1 VGFSIRILEGPEKN
15 RLFTF
20 DRIEVTIGRTVDND
34 VVLPDPSI
42 SRQHMSIRDKG
53 GAYIVKDLGSS
64 NGTKVNGKAITEEVL
79 KAGDVIAAGNVRIRF
94 EGGSGAA
101 RSEKAVRG
109 KGGPAPSAR
118 ASGGGAAPG
127 KARSDPRAP
136 APAPAA
142 QPGRPIIRAQRMRTR
157 KAEPEKAAQPDPGA
171 AEPTVAPGTQR
182 GSSARKKGKGAPRV
196 TAITRLVEKFRALP
210 KRSRMLI
217 MAGAGLVVLFLL
229 VAAVRGGKQVIRQM
243 TDHSNEEFAPGE
255 LNSSNNYMTFGNGP
269 GVDTLCMTKVVFRFK
284 YGNGR
289 STLVY
294 QAGMI
299 DNLQEVTL
307 QLNGMEIGHLP
318 VTLDKWTDP
327 IFVTLPRK
335 HLLENDINR
344 VTFVNT
350 VNFGNPK
357 AKETW
362 GVAVLAIQEEPLPQ
376 ADPAKA
382 KEAFELAQTM
392 DKNRDVALPNAYRA
406 MENYRRARDFLELL
420 PENQRS
426 DTYQESTDRAE
437 QLDAELNRRFADLM
451 FTAEKELNY
460 NRYAKARNIYRDLMM
475 IFPNPE
481 DPRHLRAKGK
491 LEEIGE

>member
-1 VGFSIRILEGPEKN
+1 MGFSIRVLEGPEKD
-15 RLFTF
+15 RVFTF

-64 NGTKVNGKAITEEVL
+64 NGTKVNGKVIREEVL
-79 KAGDVIAAGNVRIRF
+79 KTGDVIVAGNVKLRF

-101 RSEKAVRG
+101 RSERAVRAER
-109 KGGPAPSAR
+109 PAPR
-118 ASGGGAAPG
+118 PRPAAPAPPAAG

-136 APAPAA
+136 APAPASA
-142 QPGRPIIRAQRMRTR
+142 PGKPIIRAQRMRTR
-157 KAEPEKAAQPDPGA
+157 KAEEENPAPPDPQA
-171 AEPTVAPGTQR
+171 DEKTVAPGTKR
-182 GSSARKKGKGAPRV
+182 DGSARKKGKGGPRLQIV
-196 TAITRLVEKFRALP
+196 ARLSEKFRALP

-217 MAGAGLVVLFLL
+217 LGGVGLLVVFLI
-229 VAAVRGGKQVIRQM
+229 VAMVRGGKQVIRQM

-255 LNSSNNYMTFGNGP
+255 VNSNNDFMTFGSGP
-269 GVDTLCMTKVVFRFK
+269 DVDTLCLTKAVFSFK

-289 STLVY
+289 ATLVY

-299 DNLQEVTL
+299 DNLQEVAI
-307 QLNGMEIGHLP
+307 QLNGIEIGHPP

-327 IFVTLPRK
+327 IFLTLPRK
-335 HLLENDINR
+335 HLLENDVNR

-357 AKETW
+357 AKESW
-362 GVAVLAIQEEPLPQ
+362 GVAVMGIREDPLPQ
-376 ADPAKA
+376 ADPVKA
-382 KEAFELAQTM
+382 KEAFELGQQM

-406 MENYRRARDFLELL
+406 MESYRRARDFLELA
-420 PENQRS
+420 PENQRG
-426 DTYQESTDRAE
+426 DTYQEASDRAE
-437 QLDAELNRRFADLM
+437 QLDADLNRRFTDLM

-460 NRYAKARNIYRDLMM
+460 NRYPKARTIYRDLMM

-481 DPRHLRAKGK
+481 DPRHQRAKAK